1 MSEMKGRFGLDA
13 EWLYWGFP
21 RSWGGGAGS
30 PNPKLGTRS
39 VLSAKTRKLL
49 SIGAGAWYTPRYRKY
64 RKSFLPDRGIPSLL
78 CM

>member
-1 MSEMKGRFGLDA
+1 MLNGSTGVFPGPGEVELD
-13 EWLYWGFP
+13 LLT
-21 RSWGGGAGS
+21 
-30 PNPKLGTRS
+30 PNWEQEVS